1 MPYFTRKKLVQ
12 LSEHSL
18 TLAVDLNDEK
28 TWSLSGHYPLYRG
41 DTSIIQGIAV
51 RVMDENGRVR
61 KEINKQYDFSI
72 KKLYAQYTVDNKVD
86 EEGMLANIPP
96 NNKA

>member
-1 MPYFTRKKLVQ
+1 
-12 LSEHSL
+12 
-18 TLAVDLNDEK
+18 
-28 TWSLSGHYPLYRG
+28 
-41 DTSIIQGIAV
+41 
-51 RVMDENGRVR
+51 MDENGRVR